1 MSDGSVFR
9 NYERE
14 GILTRNPLFTNGII
28 IAPAVAACT
37 DFYSGVILASVF
49 TVVTFITVA
58 LCRFV
63 PRKIVYTLRII
74 LYTFVASLVY
84 VPVHRFF
91 ISGEVLSEMY
101 AAVGIYAPLL
111 ITNSLITLRS
121 ETKFYRLSKTYMF
134 TVMGS
139 YIVGY
144 DLALLLFSGLRGML
158 TTGTVLGVKVL
169 PFSIP
174 ALSNVFGGFIL
185 LAIVSAAFRWF
196 LQIMNGAYAKT
207 ENDK

>member
-1 MSDGSVFR
+1 MNERGYFR
-9 NYERE
+9 DAERE

-74 LYTFVASLVY
+74 LYTLVASLVY
-84 VPVHRFF
+84 VPVHLFF
-91 ISGEVLSEMY
+91 MSGEILSEMY

-111 ITNSLITLRS
+111 ITNSLITLRT
-121 ETKFYRLSKTYMF
+121 ETKFYRLSKSYMLKMAGF
-134 TVMGS
+134 

-144 DLALLLFSGLRGML
+144 DLALILFSGLRGML

-174 ALSNVFGGFIL
+174 ALSNVYGGFIL
-185 LAIVSAAFRWF
+185 LAIVSAAFRWA
-196 LQIMNGAYAKT
+196 LQIMNGAYK
-207 ENDK
+207 E

>member
-1 MSDGSVFR
+1 MPERVSLL
-9 NYERE
+9 NAERE

-37 DFYSGVILASVF
+37 DFYSGAILASVF
-49 TVVTFITVA
+49 TVVTFITIA

-74 LYTFVASLVY
+74 LYTLVASLVY
-84 VPVHRFF
+84 VPVHLFF
-91 ISGEVLSEMY
+91 MSGEVLSEMY

-121 ETKFYRLSKTYMF
+121 ETKFYRLSNPYMLSSAGF
-134 TVMGS
+134 
-139 YIVGY
+139 YIAGY

-158 TTGTVLGVKVL
+158 TTGTVLGVKIL

-185 LAIVSAAFRWF
+185 LAIVSAAFRWIV
-196 LQIMNGAYAKT
+196 QIMNGAYRK
-207 ENDK
+207 D

>member
-1 MSDGSVFR
+1 MTDSSVFR
-9 NYERE
+9 SFERE

-37 DFYSGVILASVF
+37 DFYSGMILASVF

-74 LYTFVASLVY
+74 LYTLVASLVY
-84 VPVHRFF
+84 VPVHLFF
-91 ISGEVLSEMY
+91 TSGEVLSEMY
-101 AAVGIYAPLL
+101 SAVGIYAPLL

-121 ETKFYRLSKTYMF
+121 ETKFYRLSKSYMF
-134 TVMGS
+134 LTAGS

-144 DLALLLFSGLRGML
+144 DLALLLFSGIRGIL
-158 TTGTVLGVKVL
+158 TKGTVLDVKIL

-196 LQIMNGAYAKT
+196 IQILNGAYAKT

>member
-1 MSDGSVFR
+1 MPERVSLLGA
-9 NYERE
+9 ERE

-37 DFYSGVILASVF
+37 DFYSGAILASVF
-49 TVVTFITVA
+49 TVVTFITIA

-74 LYTFVASLVY
+74 LYTLVASLVY
-84 VPVHRFF
+84 VPVHLFF
-91 ISGEVLSEMY
+91 TSGEVLSEMY

-121 ETKFYRLSKTYMF
+121 ETKFYRLSKPYMLSSAGF
-134 TVMGS
+134 

-144 DLALLLFSGLRGML
+144 DLALLVFSGIRGIL
-158 TTGTVLGVKVL
+158 TTGMVLGIKIL

-185 LAIVSAAFRWF
+185 LAIVSAAFRWIV
-196 LQIMNGAYAKT
+196 QIMNGAYRK
-207 ENDK
+207 E

>member
-1 MSDGSVFR
+1 MNERAYFR
-9 NYERE
+9 DFERE

-37 DFYSGVILASVF
+37 DFYSGMILASVF

-74 LYTFVASLVY
+74 LYTLVASLVY
-84 VPVHRFF
+84 VPVHLFF
-91 ISGEVLSEMY
+91 MSGEVLSEMY

-121 ETKFYRLSKTYMF
+121 EAKFYRLSKTYMLR
-134 TVMGS
+134 TAGM

-185 LAIVSAAFRWF
+185 LAIVSAAFRWV
-196 LQIMNGAYAKT
+196 LQIMNGAYSKT